1 MRLTGV
7 MRRREFSQGE
17 REHNITLPSFHS
29 ISLARRVSELARMGI
44 KYPSYMVN
52 MEASL
57 RTLEGKQTED
67 WILHVINY
75 LP

>member
-52 MEASL
+52 LDASL
-57 RTLEGKQTED
+57 RSFEERQAEKVYRDVKKG
-67 WILHVINY
+67 W
-75 LP
+75 